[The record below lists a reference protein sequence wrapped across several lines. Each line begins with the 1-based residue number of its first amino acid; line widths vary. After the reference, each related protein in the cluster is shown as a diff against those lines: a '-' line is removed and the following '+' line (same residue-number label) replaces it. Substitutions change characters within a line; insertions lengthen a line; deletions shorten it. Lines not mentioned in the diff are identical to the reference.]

1 MEDCDSSSHCSH
13 ESLKCVKTTTHL
25 LIDDNWTSHE
35 NLTSY
40 DCFCPKGIVHIIIFF
55 SSTKILYFGSLKFLK
70 TLIKKLT
77 FCSNTKLW

>member
-35 NLTSY
+35 NLTNY

-55 SSTKILYFGSLKFLK
+55 FI
-70 TLIKKLT
+70 
-77 FCSNTKLW
+77 N